1 MRDPRRRNGA
11 VPPLERGTP
20 PAVLGPVDYA
30 QKVAVVTGASSGI
43 GYVTARAFAER
54 GSIVVGVAR
63 REGLLQKLA
72 AECRPH
78 SPASGYLAGDLG
90 DREFAERVIGD
101 TVQRHGRIDFLVNN
115 AAISKHKQFYH
126 MTADEA
132 EYVMRVN
139 FLSCVWTTMAAIPH
153 MLRQGGGSIVNISSF
168 AAKVSPPRE
177 TMYAAS
183 KAAMNAFSEGLWN
196 DLAGSNIHV
205 SVINPGPI
213 DTEIWLKEDE
223 PVAYHGPKYPPEIVT
238 DAIFVIT
245 TLPNADAAAELAKS
259 LVNERLAACANLIPA
274 LRSIYRWQGKVQD
287 ENEVLVLFKTKQES
301 YEALKAR
308 ILELH
313 PYEVPEV
320 LAIPVEQGY
329 QAYLDWLANETA

>member
-1 MRDPRRRNGA
+1 M
-11 VPPLERGTP
+11 
-20 PAVLGPVDYA
+20 DYRA
-30 QKVAVVTGASSGI
+30 KVVVVTGASSGI

-54 GSIVVGVAR
+54 GSIVIGVAR
-63 REGLLQKLA
+63 REALLQQLA
-72 AECRPH
+72 RECRVR
-78 SPASGYLAGDLG
+78 SPASGYLTGDLG
-90 DREFAERVIGD
+90 ERAFAEHVVDD
-101 TVQRHGRIDFLVNN
+101 TVRRHGRLDVLVNN

-153 MLRQGGGSIVNISSF
+153 MLRQGGGSVVNISSF

-183 KAAMNAFSEGLWN
+183 KAAMNAFTEGLWN

-223 PVAYHGPKYPPEIVT
+223 PVAYRGPKYPPEIVS
-238 DAIFVIT
+238 DAIFEAIEKRRHEFTVPRRNPMLLAGRFLRLF
-245 TLPNADAAAELAKS
+245 LPSLLRFGIARMEPVPAE
-259 LVNERLAACANLIPA
+259 I
-274 LRSIYRWQGKVQD
+274 
-287 ENEVLVLFKTKQES
+287 
-301 YEALKAR
+301 
-308 ILELH
+308 
-313 PYEVPEV
+313 
-320 LAIPVEQGY
+320 VEQARARAASGKR
-329 QAYLDWLANETA
+329 LGDLE

>member
-1 MRDPRRRNGA
+1 MDYRD
-11 VPPLERGTP
+11 
-20 PAVLGPVDYA
+20 
-30 QKVAVVTGASSGI
+30 KVVVVTGASSGI
-43 GYVTARAFAER
+43 GAVTARAFAER
-54 GSIVVGVAR
+54 GSVVVGVAR
-63 REGLLQKLA
+63 REELLQKLA
-72 AECRPH
+72 RDCQLR

-90 DREFAERVIGD
+90 ERPFAERVVD
-101 TVQRHGRIDFLVNN
+101 ETVRRHGRLDILINN

-153 MLRQGGGSIVNISSF
+153 MLRQGGGTVVNISSF

-183 KAAMNAFSEGLWN
+183 KAAMNAFTEGLWN

-223 PVAYHGPKYPPEIVT
+223 PVAYQGPKYPAQIVT
-238 DAIFVIT
+238 DAIFEAIEKRRH
-245 TLPNADAAAELAKS
+245 ELTVPKRNPM
-259 LVNERLAACANLIPA
+259 LLAARFLRLFVPSLLRFGVARMEPVPA
-274 LRSIYRWQGKVQD
+274 EI
-287 ENEVLVLFKTKQES
+287 
-301 YEALKAR
+301 
-308 ILELH
+308 
-313 PYEVPEV
+313 
-320 LAIPVEQGY
+320 VEQARARAAKGKRLGD
-329 QAYLDWLANETA
+329 LDER